1 MIPGMNQYLHKK
13 TKSTGNGKNMSK
25 FNFLLSF
32 KVFKNNWL
40 FKTKTVMCIME
51 FIIHVEV
58 KWMTKIAQKPGEV

>member
-1 MIPGMNQYLHKK
+1 
-13 TKSTGNGKNMSK
+13 MSK

-40 FKTKTVMCIME
+40 FKTKTVKCIME